1 MTGEQF
7 LSSTTKFVK
16 NLASPLSNQS
26 ASKIEILAKVTP
38 VTKVESLSKVAPLA
52 KVEMIPKI

>member
-16 NLASPLSNQS
+16 NLAIPLSNQS

-38 VTKVESLSKVAPLA
+38 VTKVESLKVAPLA